1 MEAGEQRSGVTAK
14 KKEERL
20 AWQSRCLGGLS
31 LGRLRRDKTA
41 RESVSGSVGHF
52 PRGARVGADT
62 CREGAQNIL
71 AVAVLHIKGA
81 S

>member
-1 MEAGEQRSGVTAK
+1 VAIAV
-14 KKEERL
+14 
-20 AWQSRCLGGLS
+20 LGRTTTI
-31 LGRLRRDKTA
+31 GRLRRDKTA

-52 PRGARVGADT
+52 PRDARVDPDT
-62 CREGAQNIL
+62 CREGAQDIL